1 MIKQYFI
8 LFYFLQYLAIIKC
21 NAIGSLKVE
30 NADFTLACSQL
41 HAQKISNFTVINNG
55 DMNCFDEHLFVSFDL
70 VDIITNR
77 TRPITGKYL
86 TNNGCCLAE
95 RQLTSKTCKRI
106 RRYYF
111 YYLFSIYLFLFI
123 EN

>member
-77 TRPITGKYL
+77 TRPSKGYL

-106 RRYYF
+106 RRYIFIIYSLFTYF
-111 YYLFSIYLFLFI
+111 YL
-123 EN
+123 